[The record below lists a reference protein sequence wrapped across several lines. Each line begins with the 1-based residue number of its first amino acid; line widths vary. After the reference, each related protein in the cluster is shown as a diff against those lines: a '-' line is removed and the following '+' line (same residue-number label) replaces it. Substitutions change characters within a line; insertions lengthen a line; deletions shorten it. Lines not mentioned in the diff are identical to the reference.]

1 MNISQMSN
9 NRIKVL
15 VIDDSAIVR
24 DVLGTFISSQDDMEL
39 VGIAPD
45 PYIGRDKIVQ
55 LKPDVIT
62 LDIEMPRMDG
72 LTFLEKLMRY
82 WPLPVIIV
90 SSITQKDNLTAI
102 KALELGAFD
111 VVNKPSGSI
120 SVNEIK
126 ENIAIKIRN
135 AYYEK
140 DQFLEKW
147 KKFSDNFNTQRNKI
161 LNEKKDLVNVKEN
174 SKKFL
179 GYLNQIKTTDRM
191 VVIGASTGGTV
202 ALEYIFQKLPRV
214 IPPVLV
220 VQHMPPTFTYQFA
233 KRLNELC
240 EPEVKEAEDGEII
253 QKGTIYIAPGGY
265 HMELNR
271 SGEILKIAITD
282 GPRVHFQK
290 PAVDVL
296 FKSVAEITGKNA
308 LAILLTGMGKDGAE
322 GLLEI
327 KKKGGYTIA
336 QDEASSI
343 VWGMPKAA
351 IDLNAAQ
358 DVLPLDIIHQKIIDF
373 TPKDF

>member
-1 MNISQMSN
+1 MSN

-24 DVLGTFISSQDDMEL
+24 DVLGSFISSQKDMEL

-271 SGEILKIAITD
+271 SGEILKISITE
-282 GPRVHFQK
+282 GPRVQFQK
-290 PAVDVL
+290 PSVDVL
-296 FKSVAEITGKNA
+296 FKSVAEKTGKNA

-351 IDLNAAQ
+351 IDLNAAE
-358 DVLPLDIIHQKIIDF
+358 DVFPLDIIHQKIIDF

>member
-1 MNISQMSN
+1 MDIFNEIKN
-9 NRIKVL
+9 KIKVL

-24 DVLGTFISSQDDMEL
+24 DVLASFISSQHDMEL
-39 VGIAPD
+39 VGTAPD

-55 LKPDVIT
+55 LKPDIIT

-72 LTFLEKLMRY
+72 LTFLEKLMKY
-82 WPLPVIIV
+82 WPIPVIIV

-120 SVNEIK
+120 SVNDIK
-126 ENIAIKIRN
+126 ENIISKIRL
-135 AYYEK
+135 AYSAK

-147 KKFSDNFNTQRNKI
+147 KKLSEDFLNQKNKKNLEDKYFSSTKT
-161 LNEKKDLVNVKEN
+161 LT
-174 SKKFL
+174 KKFT
-179 GYLNQIKTTDRM
+179 GYLNQIKTTDRL
-191 VVIGASTGGTV
+191 VVLGASTGGTV
-202 ALEYIFQKLPRV
+202 ALEYIFQKLPKI
-214 IPPVLV
+214 IPPILV

-253 QKGTIYIAPGGY
+253 QKGKIYIAPGGY
-265 HMELNR
+265 HMELTR
-271 SGEILKIAITD
+271 SGEILKINIVE
-282 GPRVHFQK
+282 GNRVQFQK
-290 PAVDVL
+290 RFFDVL
-296 FKSVAEITGKNA
+296 FKSVAEKTGKNT

-327 KKKGGYTIA
+327 KKNGGYTIA
-336 QDEASSI
+336 QDEQSSI

-351 IDLNAAQ
+351 IDLGAAKEI
-358 DVLPLDIIHQKIIDF
+358 LPLDVIHQKIIDF